1 MFPPGLRSISYL
13 PLSHAAALF
22 TDILGPVRS
31 GSHLYFALPTALKG
45 TLMQTVMEV
54 KPHIFFAV
62 PRIWQK
68 IYARIKQFESGAA
81 GFDGNAIKEAQKI
94 GFEETLKEIKMQ
106 PTSE

>member
-1 MFPPGLRSISYL
+1 
-13 PLSHAAALF
+13 
-22 TDILGPVRS
+22 
-31 GSHLYFALPTALKG
+31 
-45 TLMQTVMEV
+45 MQTVMEV

-106 PTSE
+106 PTSEQFKKAKANVFNKVKACFGL